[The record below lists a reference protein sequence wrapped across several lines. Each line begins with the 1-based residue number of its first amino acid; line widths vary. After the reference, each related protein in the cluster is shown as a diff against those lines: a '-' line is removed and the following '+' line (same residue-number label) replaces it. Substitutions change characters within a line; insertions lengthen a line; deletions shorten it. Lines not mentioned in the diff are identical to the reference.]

1 MPGAEPPMAAE
12 AGLPEAML
20 DPAAYPHAVEGAV
33 RLITTHISWVL
44 VAPPWAWKIK
54 RPVVFDF
61 LDFRALADR
70 RRFCEDELRLNRR
83 FAPALYHDVVPV
95 VRTAAGLR
103 FGGEGEVVD
112 YAVCMAAFEPDE
124 ELKVLVE
131 SGRVEAGELAVL
143 AADLAA
149 FQAQAEVCASGTF
162 GDPAVLE
169 RAAAATF
176 AVLSRS
182 PAVPAAMLAAL
193 EDWSRANAAAL
204 GGLRAERRR
213 AGRVRDGHGD
223 LHAGNVVRWGGRLV
237 PFDCLEFDAGL
248 RGLDVIADVAFLFM
262 DLASRGRRDLA
273 QAFLDAWLEATGDY
287 AALRLLPWHVVYY
300 SLVRAKVDALQLREA
315 AGERAAA
322 LRTRLAQHL
331 ALAQT
336 WTAPASRR
344 LVLMHGVSGS
354 GKSWLAARLV
364 PLLPAVR
371 VRADVERKRLA
382 GLGFADR
389 SGSALGAGLYTADST
404 ARTYEHLAGCAE
416 AALAA
421 GDVIVDATFLDS
433 TRRAPF
439 LALARRNGA
448 AFVIVDCAP
457 DAAVCR
463 ARVAKR
469 ESTGGDPSEAGLAV
483 LADQLARQEPLAPE
497 ELPFVVKV
505 TDAQPDPSAVAAA
518 IAGQARLP
526 VSSGR

>member
-1 MPGAEPPMAAE
+1 MAAE
-12 AGLPEAML
+12 AGLPHALL
-20 DPAAYPHAVEGAV
+20 DPAAYPHALEGAV

-44 VAPPWAWKIK
+44 VAPPWAYKIK

-61 LDFRALADR
+61 LDFRTLADR

-83 FAPALYHDVVPV
+83 FAPTLYHDVVPV

-103 FGGEGEVVD
+103 FGGEGEVID
-112 YAVCMAAFEPDE
+112 YAVRMAAFEPAE
-124 ELKVLVE
+124 ELKALVE
-131 SGRVEAGELAVL
+131 SGRVEPGEIAVL

-149 FQAQAEVCASGTF
+149 FQAQAEVCASGVV
-162 GDPAVLE
+162 GDPAALD
-169 RAAAATF
+169 RAAAANF
-176 AVLSRS
+176 AVLGRS
-182 PAVPAAMLAAL
+182 PAVPATTLAAL
-193 EDWSRANAAAL
+193 EDWSRANADGP

-223 LHAGNVVRWGGRLV
+223 LHAGNVVRRDGRLV

-248 RGLDVIADVAFLFM
+248 RGLDVVADVAFLFM

-273 QAFLDAWLEATGDY
+273 QVFLDEWLAATGDY

-315 AGERAAA
+315 TGERVAVLSA
-322 LRTRLAQHL
+322 RLAQHL
-331 ALAQT
+331 ALAQA

-354 GKSWLAARLV
+354 GKSWLAARLA

-382 GLGFADR
+382 GLAPAER
-389 SGSALGAGLYTADST
+389 SGSGLGAGLYST
-404 ARTYEHLAGCAE
+404 GSTERTYARLLDCAE
-416 AALAA
+416 AALTA
-421 GDVIVDATFLDS
+421 GNVIVDATFLDA

-439 LALARRNGA
+439 QALARRAGA

-457 DAAVCR
+457 GAEVCR
-463 ARVAKR
+463 ARVTAR
-469 ESTGGDPSEAGLAV
+469 ETGTSDPSEAGPAV

-505 TDAQPDPSAVAAA
+505 TDARPDPAAVAAT
-518 IAGQARLP
+518 IAGLVLLP
-526 VSSGR
+526 APGGR